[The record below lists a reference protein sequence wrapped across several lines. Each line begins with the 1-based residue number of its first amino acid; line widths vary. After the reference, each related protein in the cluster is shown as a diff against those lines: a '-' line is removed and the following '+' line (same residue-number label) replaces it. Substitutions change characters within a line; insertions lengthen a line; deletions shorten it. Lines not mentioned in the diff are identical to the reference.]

1 MIKTNNFTLE
11 YVYSGLF
18 TTDSTW
24 IHPQKTEIT
33 YELIY
38 VTSGEVFLEENGRRY
53 HLRQNDAIFLEAGK
67 VHKGYMK
74 STPPVSFYWIHFH
87 IDDFSK
93 TKIENKHIKN
103 FTNSFIFKN
112 LLHIANNSLYPSGS
126 AEAMLVT
133 ILNEFAYF
141 TNHTASSDYKSVRD
155 AAEWI
160 RINSL
165 KKIYLD
171 DIASRYNM
179 NYQYFSK
186 LFKKYHSI
194 GLKNYI
200 CSERMNTARNLLCN
214 TNKSIKEIS
223 VLMNFNSENE
233 FVNFFKY
240 HQHQSPKKFRNS
252 FSHIHMNNK

>member
-1 MIKTNNFTLE
+1 MIKTENFTLE
-11 YVYSGLF
+11 YVYAGLF
-18 TTDSTW
+18 TTDNVW
-24 IHPQKTEIT
+24 IHPKKIETT
-33 YELIY
+33 HELIY
-38 VTSGEVFLEENGRRY
+38 VTSGEVFIEENGRRY

-67 VHKGYMK
+67 EHTGYLQ

-87 IDDFSK
+87 IDNFQNTEIK
-93 TKIENKHIKN
+93 NKHIKN
-103 FTNSFIFKN
+103 FTNSYIFKN
-112 LLHIANNSLYPSGS
+112 FLHIANNSLYPSGS
-126 AEAMLVT
+126 TDAMLIT

-141 TNHTASSDYKSVRD
+141 TNHSTSSDYKIVHD

-171 DIASRYNM
+171 NIASRYNM
-179 NYQYFSK
+179 NCQYFSK
-186 LFKKYHSI
+186 LFKKYYSM
-194 GLKNYI
+194 GLKDYI

-214 TNKSIKEIS
+214 TNKTVKEIS

-240 HQHQSPKKFRNS
+240 HQRQSPKKFRNS